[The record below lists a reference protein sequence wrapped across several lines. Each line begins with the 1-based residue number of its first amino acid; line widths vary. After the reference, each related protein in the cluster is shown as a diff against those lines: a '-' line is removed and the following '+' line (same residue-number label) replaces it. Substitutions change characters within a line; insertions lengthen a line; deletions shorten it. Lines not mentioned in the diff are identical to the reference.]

1 MTIYDIAREAGVSA
15 STVSRVIN
23 KKSGVGE
30 KTRLRI
36 QALVDKENFILDENA
51 RNLVMQKT
59 HTIGILT
66 DDTHSLHPNLSLVN
80 AQNAILRTGYY
91 CFVKYIGKDDN
102 ALEDAIKDMAM
113 KKVEGVMMMGVTFHN
128 HELLSDLIKRYLQT
142 VPVVLVHQINHPDLE
157 NVYAVGAD
165 EKKGIEKCVELLH
178 ERGRKNIGL
187 MIDKDR
193 ASSLIIENAFLR
205 AAGRYKDV
213 TAYVYRDVQSSRNA
227 GGETAR
233 KILKEHPDID
243 GLLCVNDMI
252 AIGASYA
259 LQDLGKRIPEDISII
274 GEDNS
279 ELCEACKPR
288 LTSLDP
294 MLGVTPVFSAHILV
308 DVLQGIHRN
317 HSITVE
323 VDVVNRETL

>member
-23 KKSGVGE
+23 NKSGVGE

-36 QALVDKENFILDENA
+36 QALLDKENFIRDENA

-59 HTIGILT
+59 HTVGILT
-66 DDTHSLHPNLSLVN
+66 DDTHSLHPSLSLVN
-80 AQNAILRTGYY
+80 AQNAILRSGYY
-91 CFVKYIGKDDN
+91 CFVKYIGTEEN
-102 ALEDAIKDMAM
+102 ALENAIKDMAM
-113 KKVEGVMMMGVTFHN
+113 KRVEGVMMMGVTFHD
-128 HELLSDLIKRYLQT
+128 HAALADYISRYLQS
-142 VPVVLVHQINHPDLE
+142 VPVVLVHQVKRIDLE

-165 EKKGIEKCVELLH
+165 EKKGIQRCVELLY
-178 ERGRKNIGL
+178 ERGRRTLAI

-193 ASSLIIENAFLR
+193 ASEAAIEKAFLDT
-205 AAGRYKDV
+205 AARFPDVKAYTYKEV
-213 TAYVYRDVQSSRNA
+213 RLSRNA
-227 GGETAR
+227 GGEAACR
-233 KILKEHPDID
+233 ILKEHPDLD

-259 LQDLGKRIPEDISII
+259 LQDLGKKIPEDISII

-279 ELCEACKPR
+279 DLCDACRPR

-294 MLGVTPVFSAHILV
+294 MLGVTPVISAHIMV
-308 DVLQGIHRN
+308 DVLQGINRN
-317 HSITVE
+317 HTISVE
-323 VDVVNRETL
+323 TDIMERETL